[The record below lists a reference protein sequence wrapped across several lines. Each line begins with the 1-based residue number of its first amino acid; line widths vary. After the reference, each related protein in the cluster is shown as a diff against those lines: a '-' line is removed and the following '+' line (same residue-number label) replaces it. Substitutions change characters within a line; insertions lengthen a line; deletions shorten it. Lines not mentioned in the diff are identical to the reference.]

1 MVEEKK
7 GGGEERRRG
16 KGGGGRVKWWGWS
29 RGMEKGG
36 GIHEEGQ
43 VWWQCK
49 VSKRIRKTRKLRE
62 KMENKKIYDSGGN
75 ITSRIKFIY

>member
-1 MVEEKK
+1 
-7 GGGEERRRG
+7 
-16 KGGGGRVKWWGWS
+16 
-29 RGMEKGG
+29 MEKGG